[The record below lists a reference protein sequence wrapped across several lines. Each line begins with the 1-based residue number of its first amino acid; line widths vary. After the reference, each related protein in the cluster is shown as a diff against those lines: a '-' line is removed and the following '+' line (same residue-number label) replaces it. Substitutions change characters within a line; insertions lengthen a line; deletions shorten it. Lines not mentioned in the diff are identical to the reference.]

1 MRGVILT
8 AFLVLAFTLSCT
20 ELEQFQGS
28 VEARE
33 LNESA
38 ESAFKEKDFEGALS
52 DWEEAFKLD
61 PTSDETAFD
70 ISRCYARMGNEE
82 QALDWLRKSIK
93 LSLTPRLDD
102 PDLGPLAKNE
112 DFQQLK
118 LLASFAYDNV
128 PSSKLG
134 GMDETSTEA
143 WDTYLAGD
151 YEKSAGLWEQIFRL
165 DQSNEKAAFNA
176 ACCHALQ
183 GKEAPAVEWLRVAL
197 KTVLLRFLEDHDM
210 DNIRGSA
217 EFKRISDTARKIW
230 E

>member
-1 MRGVILT
+1 MLRAICLAAVL
-8 AFLVLAFTLSCT
+8 LVAVSCT
-20 ELEQFQGS
+20 ELEQFKGS

-33 LNESA
+33 LNQNA
-38 ESAFKEKDFEGALS
+38 ESAFKEKDFEGALVAL
-52 DWEEAFKLD
+52 EESFKLD
-61 PTSDETAFD
+61 PTSDETAFN
-70 ISRCYARMGNEE
+70 IARCYAQMGDEE

-93 LSLTPRLDD
+93 LALIPRLDD
-102 PDLGPLAKNE
+102 PDLAPLTKNE

-128 PSSKLG
+128 PPSKLG
-134 GMDETSTEA
+134 GMDDTSSEA

-165 DQSNEKAAFNA
+165 DQSNDRASFNA
-176 ACCHALQ
+176 ACCHALL
-183 GKEAPAVEWLRVAL
+183 GNEGPALEWLRVAL

>member
-1 MRGVILT
+1 MTRAICL
-8 AFLVLAFTLSCT
+8 AAALLVAASCT

-33 LNESA
+33 LNEDA
-38 ESAFKEKDFEGALS
+38 EAAFKEKDFEGALVG
-52 DWEEAFKLD
+52 WEEAFKLD
-61 PTSDETAFD
+61 PTSDGTAFN
-70 ISRCYARMGNEE
+70 ISRCYAQLDDEE
-82 QALDWLRKSIK
+82 KALDWLRKSIK

-118 LLASFAYDNV
+118 LLATFAYDKV
-128 PSSKLG
+128 PASKLG
-134 GMDETSTEA
+134 GMDDTSTEA
-143 WDTYLAGD
+143 WDTYLAGE

-165 DQSNEKAAFNA
+165 DQSNERAAFNA

-183 GKEAPAVEWLRVAL
+183 GNEGPALEWLRVAL
-197 KTVLLRFLEDHDM
+197 KSVLLRFLEDHDM

-217 EFKRISDTARKIW
+217 EFKRISETARKIW

>member
-1 MRGVILT
+1 MLRAIC
-8 AFLVLAFTLSCT
+8 LVAVLLVAVSCT

-61 PTSDETAFD
+61 PTSDETAYN
-70 ISRCYARMGNEE
+70 ISRCYAQLGDEE
-82 QALDWLRKSIK
+82 KALDWLRKSIK

-112 DFQQLK
+112 DFQQIR
-118 LLASFAYDNV
+118 LLASFAYDKV
-128 PSSKLG
+128 PASKVG
-134 GMDETSTEA
+134 GMDDTSTEA

-151 YEKSAGLWEQIFRL
+151 YEKSAELWEQIFRL
-165 DQSNEKAAFNA
+165 DQSNDRASFNA
-176 ACCHALQ
+176 ACCHALL
-183 GKEAPAVEWLRVAL
+183 GNEGPAVEWLRVAL
-197 KTVLLRFLEDHDM
+197 KTVLLRFLEDHDL

>member
-1 MRGVILT
+1 MLRAIY
-8 AFLVLAFTLSCT
+8 LVAVLLVAVSCT
-20 ELEQFQGS
+20 ELEQFKGS

-38 ESAFKEKDFEGALS
+38 EAVFKEKDFEGALS

-61 PTSDETAFD
+61 PTSDETAYN
-70 ISRCYARMGNEE
+70 ISRCYAQLGDEE
-82 QALDWLRKSIK
+82 KALDWLRKSIK

-112 DFQQLK
+112 DFQQIR
-118 LLASFAYDNV
+118 LLASFAYDKV
-128 PSSKLG
+128 PASKVG
-134 GMDETSTEA
+134 GMDDTSTEA

-151 YEKSAGLWEQIFRL
+151 YEKSAELWEQIFRL
-165 DQSNEKAAFNA
+165 DQSNDRASFNA
-176 ACCHALQ
+176 ACCHALL
-183 GKEAPAVEWLRVAL
+183 GNEGPAVEWLRVAL
-197 KTVLLRFLEDHDM
+197 KTVLLRFLEDHDL

>member
-1 MRGVILT
+1 MLRAIC
-8 AFLVLAFTLSCT
+8 LVAVLLVAVSCT

-61 PTSDETAFD
+61 PTSDETAYN
-70 ISRCYARMGNEE
+70 ISRCYAQLGDEE
-82 QALDWLRKSIK
+82 KALDWLRKSIK

-112 DFQQLK
+112 DFQQIR
-118 LLASFAYDNV
+118 LLASFAYDKV
-128 PSSKLG
+128 PASKVG
-134 GMDETSTEA
+134 GMDDTSTEA

-151 YEKSAGLWEQIFRL
+151 YEKSAELWEQIFRL
-165 DQSNEKAAFNA
+165 DQSNDRASFNA
-176 ACCHALQ
+176 ACCHALL
-183 GKEAPAVEWLRVAL
+183 GNEGPAVEWLRVAL
-197 KTVLLRFLEDHDM
+197 KTVLLRFLEDHDL
-210 DNIRGSA
+210 DNIRGST